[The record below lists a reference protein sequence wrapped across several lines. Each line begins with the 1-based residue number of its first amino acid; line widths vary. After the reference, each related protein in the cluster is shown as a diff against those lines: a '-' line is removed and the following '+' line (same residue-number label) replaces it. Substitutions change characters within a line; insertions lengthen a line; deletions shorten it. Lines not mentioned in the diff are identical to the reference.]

1 MIAEAL
7 RLLRTRMG
15 LTQAAA
21 AKLQGAPD
29 CRTLSFWENRRRVP
43 SLHLLRAYRTSLELD
58 FRDLQDALDQVEG
71 TAPKRLRADLASL
84 EQRIEQLERLQGP
97 KGGPRSAQPYT
108 AP

>member
-7 RLLRTRMG
+7 RMLRTRMG

-43 SLHLLRAYRTSLELD
+43 SLHLLRAYLTSLDLD
-58 FRDLQDALDQVEG
+58 FRDLQDALEQVEG
-71 TAPKRLRADLASL
+71 TAPKRLRDGLARL

-97 KGGPRSAQPYT
+97 EGGPR
-108 AP
+108 